1 MARQNS
7 KNDSS
12 IPIRALDQ
20 DLIDHL
26 YKELTKELS
35 ELIKELNDSSK
46 IGAFGAMATL
56 SNKVSEIAGDL
67 KKFYVCES
75 KTGSNK
81 SYVYW
86 VSENSIRVHTYSL
99 DVSYLLSKVFLRLS
113 YIKINLCKITER
125 QK

>member
-1 MARQNS
+1 MAKQNP
-7 KNDSS
+7 KNDSQ

-56 SNKVSEIAGDL
+56 SSKVSEIAGDL
-67 KKFYVCES
+67 KKLQHLPTMLTNPFIMSDPRSILDEIS
-75 KTGSNK
+75 KK
-81 SYVYW
+81 
-86 VSENSIRVHTYSL
+86 YSKKR
-99 DVSYLLSKVFLRLS
+99 SK
-113 YIKINLCKITER
+113 K
-125 QK
+125 